1 MKSKI
6 FVFLAILMIF
16 AVACSNYESP
26 PAPEPSKPAPAPAT
40 PVKPAAPAPQPQS
53 PAPAPAAPP
62 VVPVQT
68 AKTVQVSI
76 KSFKFTP
83 ADITVNVGDTVV
95 WTNEDSAPHTVES
108 SEGTLRS
115 DQLSNGDTYSYKFT
129 KAGKYSYI
137 CGIHPSMKGSV
148 TVQ

>member
-1 MKSKI
+1 ML
-6 FVFLAILMIF
+6 VFLAILMIF
-16 AVACSNYESP
+16 AVACSTSEP
-26 PAPEPSKPAPAPAT
+26 LPPEPSKPAQTQTTPQPSQPAQTSQPPAPAQ
-40 PVKPAAPAPQPQS
+40 PSQPAAPA
-53 PAPAPAAPP
+53 
-62 VVPVQT
+62 QT

-83 ADITVNVGDTVV
+83 ADITVDVGDTVV

-108 SEGTLRS
+108 SDGTLRS
-115 DQLSNGDTYSYKFT
+115 DELSKEDTYSYKFT

-148 TVQ
+148 MVQ

>member
-6 FVFLAILMIF
+6 LVLLSVLMIF
-16 AVACSNYESP
+16 AVACAQQPAP
-26 PAPEPSKPAPAPAT
+26 PAPPEPVKSAPAPS
-40 PVKPAAPAPQPQS
+40 AAPAPQPK
-53 PAPAPAAPP
+53 APAPAALPAAP
-62 VVPVQT
+62 TQA
-68 AKTVQVSI
+68 AKTVSVEI

-83 ADITVNVGDTVV
+83 ADVTVNVGDTLV

-108 SEGTLRS
+108 SDGTLRS
-115 DQLSNGDTYSYKFT
+115 DELSKGDKFSYKFT
-129 KAGKYSYI
+129 KAGKHSYI